1 VEAELPLKVF
11 GAWESDARDRET
23 TRPQN
28 MLLINYI
35 ERLQRDGRS
44 EESSQLDRTVI

>member
-35 ERLQRDGRS
+35 EVTKGMAGLRKAAS
-44 EESSQLDRTVI
+44 

>member
-1 VEAELPLKVF
+1 MVEEELPLKVS
-11 GAWESDARDRET
+11 GVWESDARDRET

-35 ERLQRDGRS
+35 ERLQRGWQ
-44 EESSQLDRTVI
+44 ESSQLDRTVL